1 MTYERTDLECGVR
14 VLTERMPGVRAA
26 SVGAWVGAGSRDE
39 APEVAGATHFLEHL
53 LFKGTPTRTAIR
65 IAELFDEVG
74 GDVNAFTTKEF
85 TCFYARV
92 LDDDV
97 AMAVD
102 VLIDMLQNSIL
113 APDEVE
119 AERRVVLEEIG
130 MHEDTPD
137 DVIHDLFHEAIWGE
151 HPLGRRIQGY
161 TETVAGMERD
171 AIERFWRS
179 HYEPGNVV
187 VAAAGA
193 VDHNAVVEAVRSAY
207 QGAPAGKFHAARAS
221 GAGPPARGNALVSPR
236 KLEQSHLVY
245 GTLGLTRN
253 SPDRWALGVLNI
265 ALGAGMSSRLFQ
277 EIREKRGLAYSVYSM
292 HSGFSDTGLMAI
304 YAATAPKQ
312 VHDVLGLIRT
322 EIDGVVDKGLTDE
335 EMARAKGHL
344 KGSLVLGLEESGGRM
359 SRLGK
364 GELCHG
370 EILEPDEIISRIESV
385 TPDDV
390 RAIAKRVLG
399 DGVWALAVLGANEN
413 GFDQFVR
420 RD

>member
-1 MTYERTDLECGVR
+1 LTYQRTDLDCGVR
-14 VLTERMPGVRAA
+14 VLTERMPGLRAA

-53 LFKGTPTRTAIR
+53 LFKGTPTRSAVR

-74 GDVNAFTTKEF
+74 GEVNAFTTKEF
-85 TCFYARV
+85 TCFYARI
-92 LDDDV
+92 LDTDV
-97 AMAVD
+97 PMALD
-102 VLIDMLQNSIL
+102 VIVDMLQNSIL

-119 AERRVVLEEIG
+119 AERKVVLEEIG
-130 MHEDTPD
+130 MHEDQPD
-137 DVIHDLFHEAIWGE
+137 DIVHDLFHEAVWGD

-171 AIERFWRS
+171 AIEQFWRS
-179 HYEPGNVV
+179 HYTPGNVV

-193 VDHNAVVEAVRSAY
+193 VDHAAVVDAVSRAY
-207 QGAPAGKFHAARAS
+207 AGAPPGEFHAARATD
-221 GAGPPARGNALVSPR
+221 GGPPAIAKVTVNTR

-245 GTLGLTRN
+245 GTLGLPRN

-292 HSGFSDTGLMAI
+292 HSGFADTGLMAI

-312 VHDVLGLIRT
+312 VHDVLELIRK
-322 EIDGVVDKGLTDE
+322 EIDGVIEGGLSDE

-370 EILEPDEIISRIESV
+370 EILEPDDIISRIEAV

-390 RAIAKRVLG
+390 RGIAKRVLG

>member
-1 MTYERTDLECGVR
+1 MAYQRTDLDCGVR

-26 SVGAWVGAGSRDE
+26 SVGAWVGVGSRDE

-53 LFKGTPTRTAIR
+53 LFKGTPTRSAAK

-97 AMAVD
+97 DMAVD
-102 VLIDMLQNSIL
+102 VVIDMLQNSVL

-119 AERRVVLEEIG
+119 AERKVVLEEIG
-130 MHEDTPD
+130 MHEDAPD
-137 DVIHDLFHEAIWGE
+137 DVIHDLFHEALWGD

-161 TETVAGMERD
+161 IETVAGMERD
-171 AIERFWRS
+171 AIADFWRS
-179 HYEPGNVV
+179 HYTPGNMV

-193 VDHNAVVEAVRSAY
+193 VDHAAVVDAVSRAY
-207 QGAPAGKFHAARAS
+207 AGAPAEKFHAARS
-221 GAGPPARGNALVSPR
+221 SDGGPPARSNVTVSGR

-245 GTLGLTRN
+245 GTLGLPRN

-292 HSGFSDTGLMAI
+292 HSGFADTGIMSI

-312 VHDVLGLIRT
+312 VHDVLGLIR
-322 EIDGVVDKGLTDE
+322 EQVDGVIDHGLTDE
-335 EMARAKGHL
+335 ELARAKGHL

-390 RAIAKRVLG
+390 RGIGKRILG